1 VREEKPHAVAAA
13 AHSRPQ
19 SRLALQLGRVAL
31 VVQSEP
37 SGMEDAPPGPRGEP
51 VFGSSRQYADDP
63 MSFLEAVE
71 GAYDGVAVFDMGP
84 METYVVTDPDLV
96 ERLLVSDADRFR
108 KPDFQADAIGDLL
121 GDGLLLS
128 EGETWREQR
137 RLANPAFSMA
147 RVAGFDEGIVDHAT
161 DRVDDWPVG
170 GTVDVEAEMT
180 HVTLDVILDVML
192 GVSLPDER
200 VDAVGDALEPVGARF
215 EPDPVRFAAP
225 EWLPMPD
232 DREFAAAVAELD
244 DLVDDIVAAREGT
257 VGESDD
263 GGPMDFLS
271 VLLRA
276 RNRGEQPPDRLR
288 DEVMTTLLAGHDTT
302 ALTLTYTW
310 FLLSEHPAVEARLH
324 EELDDALDEGSEPT
338 IDDVQELDYLD
349 WVIHESM
356 RLYPPVYNIF
366 RTPEEPVELDGYR
379 VPPDAPIMLPQ
390 WAVHR
395 SADHWDDPET
405 FDPERW
411 RPERRADRHRFAY
424 FPFGGGPRHC
434 IGKHLA
440 LLEAKLIVA
449 TVASDYRLRY
459 EGETPLS
466 FVPSLTMHPEQEMRM
481 RVEPR

>member
-1 VREEKPHAVAAA
+1 
-13 AHSRPQ
+13 
-19 SRLALQLGRVAL
+19 
-31 VVQSEP
+31 
-37 SGMEDAPPGPRGEP
+37 MEDAPPGPRGEP
-51 VFGSSRQYADDP
+51 LFGSSRQYADDP
-63 MSFLEAVE
+63 LSFLEGVE
-71 GAYDGVAVFDMGP
+71 RAYDGVAAFDMGP
-84 METYVVTDPDLV
+84 METFVVTDPELV
-96 ERLLVSDADRFR
+96 ERVLVSDADRFR

-137 RLANPAFSMA
+137 GLANPAFSMA
-147 RVAGFDEGIVDHAT
+147 RVAGFDEDIVGHAT
-161 DRVDDWPVG
+161 ERVEDWPVG

-200 VDAVGDALEPVGARF
+200 VDGIGDALEPVGARF

-225 EWLPMPD
+225 EWLPLPD
-232 DREFAAAVAELD
+232 DDEYAAAVATLD
-244 DLVDDIVAAREGT
+244 DLVDDIVVAREGT
-257 VGESDD
+257 AGEGEPDA
-263 GGPMDFLS
+263 GPMDLLS

-276 RNRGEQPPDRLR
+276 RDRGEQPPERLR

-310 FLLSEHPAVEARLH
+310 FLLSEHPEVEARLH
-324 EELDDALDEGSEPT
+324 EELDDALDAGSDPT
-338 IDDVQELDYLD
+338 VEDVQSLDYLD

-366 RTPEEPVELDGYR
+366 RTPVEPVDLDGYG
-379 VPPDAPIMLPQ
+379 VKPDTPIMLPQ

-395 SADHWDDPET
+395 SADHWEDPAA

-440 LLEAKLIVA
+440 MLEAQVILARV
-449 TVASDYRLRY
+449 LQ
-459 EGETPLS
+459 S
-466 FVPSLTMHPEQEMRM
+466 FEVEYVGDGLELVPSLTAHPRDGMPL
-481 RVEPR
+481 RVTAR